1 MSAACMDKSKT
12 AAENQCARSDFTGVA
27 QYSWSTTIQGEFHAK
42 HLNVKIVLQNQTH
55 EGPATRIFVVKARCV
70 IPILKWSVIRLL
82 NL

>member
-1 MSAACMDKSKT
+1 MLGACMDKSKT
-12 AAENQCARSDFTGVA
+12 AAENQCARSDFRAVA
-27 QYSWSTTIQGEFHAK
+27 QYSWSTTNEGEFPCK

-55 EGPATRIFVVKARCV
+55 ERCARRIFVVIVRCV